1 MPNTSKE
8 LSIATLEQL
17 LDRRKLRLSSLTRR
31 RDQLQTDLKKLEG
44 RIAELSGFSG
54 GTMKSVARRLRKRPK
69 NAKSLSQVVTEI
81 LSKSKTGFP
90 LAKLAQ
96 KVLASGYKSNSSNF
110 TNVLYQCLYND
121 SKIVHD
127 GKTGNYRLKGATG

>member
-1 MPNTSKE
+1 MPNASKE
-8 LSIATLEQL
+8 LSVAVLERLLTKRRSL
-17 LDRRKLRLSSLTRR
+17 LDTLTRR
-31 RDQLQTDLKKLEG
+31 RDQLRKNLEKIEH
-44 RIAELSGFSG
+44 RIASLAGRNG
-54 GTMKSVARRLRKRPK
+54 GGPGKVTRRRKRPK
-69 NAKSLSQVVTEI
+69 NAKPLHQVVTEI

>member
-1 MPNTSKE
+1 MRTTKE
-8 LSIATLEQL
+8 LSITALEGL
-17 LDRRKLRLSSLTRR
+17 LNRRKSRLKSLVQRR
-31 RDQLQTDLKKLEG
+31 NKLQKNLDKVEG
-44 RIAELSGFSG
+44 RIALLSGSSG

-127 GKTGNYRLKGATG
+127 GKTGNYRLKGGAG